1 MNAESPFSILLY
13 YKYVSLAEPA
23 KLVAW
28 HKDFCKKHD
37 MKGRVIIAT
46 EGINGTLEGRTEDT
60 QAYMEAL
67 KAFPEFSDLLFKI
80 SEGKNGEAFPKLSIK
95 LRTEIVSSHLGEKD
109 IDPNRVTGKR
119 LSPDM
124 LKQWLDEGREFSI
137 VDMRNT
143 YEFKSGHFK
152 NSIDPGMANFRDL
165 PNVMSKLDPLKEE
178 TVLTVCT
185 GGVRCEKA
193 SGFLVSQGFKDVYQL
208 DGGIVSYMN
217 KYPGKDF
224 LGALYVFDKRLTI
237 DTTKDREIVGVCDQC
252 HETKTEHYENCANMG
267 CHDHILVCENCLEK
281 GAGKPY
287 CGNCATVCIDE
298 AVAVV

>member
-1 MNAESPFSILLY
+1 MNTQFSILLY
-13 YKYVSLAEPA
+13 YKYVSLKNPA

-28 HKDFCKKHD
+28 HKGFCAHHGI
-37 MKGRVIIAT
+37 KGRIIIAT
-46 EGINGTLEGRTEDT
+46 EGINGTLEGTVAATEL
-60 QAYMEAL
+60 YMKEL
-67 KAFPEFSDLLFKI
+67 KAWKDADSQPFSDLLFKI
-80 SEGKNGEAFPKLSIK
+80 SEGNGSAFPKLSVK

-119 LSPDM
+119 LTPEE
-124 LKQWLDEGREFSI
+124 LKKWIDEGRDFSI

-152 NSIDPGMANFRDL
+152 GSIDPGMDNFRDL
-165 PNVMSKLDPLKEE
+165 PNVMPKLEPLKEKA
-178 TVLTVCT
+178 VLTVCT

-224 LGALYVFDKRLTI
+224 LGALYVFDNRLTM
-237 DTTKDREIVGVCDQC
+237 DTTKDREIVGRCDQC
-252 HETKTEHYENCANMG
+252 EAPTEHYENCANMG
-267 CHDHILVCENCLEK
+267 CHDHILVCLDCVAKTE
-281 GAGKPY
+281 GRGY
-287 CGNCATVCIDE
+287 CRKCAHLFSSK
-298 AVAVV
+298 AVV

>member
-1 MNAESPFSILLY
+1 MNQQFSILLY
-13 YKYVSLAEPA
+13 YKYVALKEPA

-28 HKDFCKKHD
+28 HKDLCKKLG

-46 EGINGTLEGRTEDT
+46 EGINGTLEGTVEATEE
-60 QAYMEAL
+60 YMRAL
-67 KAFPEFSDLLFKI
+67 K
-80 SEGKNGEAFPKLSIK
+80 EAFPKLSIK

-119 LSPDM
+119 LAPEE
-124 LKQWLDEGREFSI
+124 LKQWIDEGREFSI

-152 NSIDPGMANFRDL
+152 GSIDPGMDNFRDL
-165 PNVMSKLDPLKEE
+165 PNVMPKLEPLKEKA
-178 TVLTVCT
+178 VLTVCT

-237 DTTKDREIVGVCDQC
+237 ETTKDREIVGRCDQC
-252 HETKTEHYENCANMG
+252 DTATEHYVNCANMG
-267 CHDHILVCENCLEK
+267 CHDHILVCESCVERK
-281 GAGKPY
+281 GQGY
-287 CGNCATVCIDE
+287 CAKCAHLFQSK
-298 AVAVV
+298 VAA